1 MNGSPDYIIMS
12 SFHLIQKMLYR
23 HEWVMPHHPWT
34 APSHDGLHTLP
45 HIGIVAVD
53 GTPSTRRLE
62 RCVWT
67 SVKAHMCIGFKL
79 SAFFTKGINPMMVTA
94 VHCYHDGN
102 SLLFANYAP
111 TLCMRYFHSTKLIKF
126 HTLFIWKIT
135 TFKVNSLLNT
145 SSYESSGRRIS
156 QSSAA

>member
-1 MNGSPDYIIMS
+1 MNGSPDYISMS
-12 SFHLIQKMLYR
+12 SFHLIQKMPYR

-53 GTPSTRRLE
+53 GTPSTRRFVGSM
-62 RCVWT
+62 RT
-67 SVKAHMCIGFKL
+67 AVKAYMGVSFKL
-79 SAFFTKGINPMMVTA
+79 GTLITRASLSMMMSAIKL
-94 VHCYHDGN
+94 YHDGN
-102 SLLFANYAP
+102 GMLFAHDAP
-111 TLCMRYFHSTKLIKF
+111 LCLIRNFHDTKLIKF

-145 SSYESSGRRIS
+145 SSYESSGRRFF